1 MSVKIA
7 VGIIVFEGDYV
18 LKQCIDQ
25 IYPYVEQILI
35 TEGPVR
41 FWQNLGK
48 TTSTD
53 NTNMII
59 DNYND
64 YAGKIKIIH
73 GQFEEKTEECNA
85 YIPYIR
91 DDIDYL
97 WQIDSDEIYTLDNIE
112 KIKKVL
118 IEEKPTS
125 VGVRSCTF
133 YGGFNNYL
141 TGFEQNNDNFLR
153 IFKYEKGCYWETHR
167 PPTIHYPNNIERK
180 HISSD
185 ELFSRWGIEMHHYSY
200 VFPRQVKNK
209 MEYYSKS
216 LNVHNIIPNYFN
228 NVYWKWVNG
237 DDNIKNEVEQTYLG
251 VHEFLPHNRGGCF
264 TNLFTNNKHPE
275 AIVKDFDLLKNRFD
289 NEIKLIM
296 NDSWKDESIPQ
307 QQLDLNLI
315 QLRDKTNYP
324 PHWINLIN
332 LLNEIPTGENMTF
345 LDVAC
350 GVGSSYKLLLENNFN
365 FSYKGFD
372 YSDSMIKKARVQWN
386 NDIIFNVNDV
396 FNLNVCEKNSIL
408 YADGILDILENSK
421 ECLLHLLLLNSE
433 YIILNRIRLEEKYKL
448 SKYYAYDKIFNCFSF
463 EKEDFYKILSDS
475 KYSIIKQLG
484 SDDSLTILLQIKQI

>member
-18 LKQCIDQ
+18 FKQCLDQ

-53 NTNMII
+53 NTNDII

-64 YAGKIKIIH
+64 YASKIKVIH

-97 WQIDSDEIYTLDNIE
+97 WQIDSDEIYTIANIE

-125 VGVRSCTF
+125 VGVKSCTF
-133 YGGFNNYL
+133 YGGFNNFL

-153 IFKYEKGCYWETHR
+153 IFKFEKGSYWETHR
-167 PPTIHYPNNIERK
+167 PPTIHYPNGIERK

-200 VFPRQVKNK
+200 VFPTQVKNK

-228 NVYWKWVNG
+228 DVYWKWVNG
-237 DDNIKNEVEQTYLG
+237 DDNIKNQLEQQYAG
-251 VHEFLPHNRGGCF
+251 VHEFLPHNRGPCF
-264 TNLFTNNKHPE
+264 TNLFIDDHPE
-275 AIVKDFDLLKNRFD
+275 SIIRDFNLLKTRF
-289 NEIKLIM
+289 NEEVKFIF
-296 NDSWKDESIPQ
+296 NESWKDESIPQ

-315 QLRDKTNYP
+315 QLNDKQNYP

-332 LLNEIPTGENMTF
+332 LLNEIDNSNEIMTF
-345 LDVAC
+345 VDVAC
-350 GVGSSYKLLLENNFN
+350 GVGSSYKLLQENNFK
-365 FSYKGFD
+365 FSYKGLD
-372 YSDSMIKKARVQWN
+372 YSDSMIRKAISQWN
-386 NDIIFNVNDV
+386 NDNIFNVNNV
-396 FNLNVCEKNSIL
+396 FQLSVFEKKTIL
-408 YADGILDILENSK
+408 YADGLLDILENSK
-421 ECLLHLLLLNSE
+421 ECLLHLLTLNSD
-433 YIILNRIRLEEKYKL
+433 YIILNRIRLEEKYRL
-448 SKYYAYDKIFNCFSF
+448 SKYYAYGRIFNCFSY
-463 EKEDFYKILSDS
+463 EKDDFYKILNDS
-475 KYSIIKQLG
+475 RYTIIKQLG
-484 SDDSLTILLQIKQI
+484 SDDSLTILLKYN